1 MFDKNIFVKVNAL
14 CFECAQ
20 DSKSAF
26 ISCIA
31 KANGIKFIRGNID
44 TDRKTGAVQGLSLVL
59 IIHIDFTYRIYVF
72 S

>member
-26 ISCIA
+26 ILCIA
-31 KANGIKFIRGNID
+31 KANGIK
-44 TDRKTGAVQGLSLVL
+44 LSEE
-59 IIHIDFTYRIYVF
+59 I
-72 S
+72 

>member
-26 ISCIA
+26 IVLCIA
-31 KANGIKFIRGNID
+31 KANGNK
-44 TDRKTGAVQGLSLVL
+44 LSEE
-59 IIHIDFTYRIYVF
+59 I
-72 S
+72 